1 MRSWLNAQRSK
12 ASNVGGDVYHL
23 LSRCRG
29 ETSAGLPAS
38 LFFIPRERIEIVQQ
52 LPRGSKILGLRYCF
66 ETNHTEKKSKQ
77 IAQC

>member
-29 ETSAGLPAS
+29 ETSGGLPVS
-38 LFFIPRERIEIVQQ
+38 LFFIPRENLNRTTASQGLKKTWLEI
-52 LPRGSKILGLRYCF
+52 LF
-66 ETNHTEKKSKQ
+66 
-77 IAQC
+77 